1 MDFSKEHPRIL
12 VWALSKLVSNLE
24 FTNVRS
30 EKKKNIITINET
42 IKCQEIG
49 DSFEIIEKNSCISP
63 KPSYEQT

>member
-30 EKKKNIITINET
+30 EKKKNITINET

-49 DSFEIIEKNSCISP
+49 DSFEIIEKIAV
-63 KPSYEQT
+63 

>member
-49 DSFEIIEKNSCISP
+49 DSFEIIEKIAV
-63 KPSYEQT
+63 